1 MAKGGGSIHIDRPA
15 VEVFAFVAD
24 AENNP
29 RWRSYVVETTW
40 LDDGPM
46 RVGRRGRQVSKIL
59 GRPMTLVAEIAE
71 WDPPRHV
78 AWRAV
83 AGFATVR
90 TDCTVEP
97 EAGGCRLTISAE
109 GEFKSRVMR
118 LLSPLALAVAR
129 RQAEGDVRKLKAALE
144 SRTEQTLGSC

>member
-1 MAKGGGSIHIDRPA
+1 VAKAGGSIHIDRPA
-15 VEVFAFVAD
+15 VEVFEFVAD

-29 RWRSYVVETTW
+29 RWRSYVVETQW

-46 RVGRRGRQVSKIL
+46 RVGRRGRQVSKVF
-59 GRPMTLVAEIAE
+59 GRPMAVVAEIAE

-78 AWRAV
+78 ARRAV

-97 EAGGCRLTISAE
+97 EVGGCRLTIVAE
-109 GEFKSRVMR
+109 GEFERPILR
-118 LLSPLALAVAR
+118 LLSPLAIAVAE
-129 RQAEGDVRKLKAALE
+129 RQADGDVKKLKANLEARPEHAL
-144 SRTEQTLGSC
+144 

>member
-1 MAKGGGSIHIDRPA
+1 MTNGGGSIHIDRPA
-15 VEVFAFVAD
+15 EEVFAFVAD

-29 RWRSYVVETTW
+29 RWRSYVVETSW

-46 RVGRRGRQVSKIL
+46 RVGRRGRQVSKVL
-59 GRPMTLVAEIAE
+59 GRPMAVVAEVAE

-83 AGFATVR
+83 AGFASVR

-97 EAGGCRLTISAE
+97 EAGGSRLTIFAE
-109 GEFKSRVMR
+109 GEFTSRVMR
-118 LLSPLALAVAR
+118 LLSPLAIAVAK
-129 RQAEGDVRKLKAALE
+129 RQADGDIRRLKAALE
-144 SRTEQTLGSC
+144 SRTEQAL

>member
-1 MAKGGGSIHIDRPA
+1 MSKGGGSIHIDRA
-15 VEVFAFVAD
+15 AEEVFAFVAD

-29 RWRSYVVETTW
+29 RWRSYVVETSW

-46 RVGRRGRQVSKIL
+46 RVGRRGRQVSRVL
-59 GRPMTLVAEIAE
+59 GRPMAVVAEVAE

-83 AGFATVR
+83 AGFASVR

-97 EAGGCRLTISAE
+97 EGGGCRLTIAAE
-109 GEFKSRVMR
+109 GEFTSRIMR
-118 LLSPLALAVAR
+118 LLSPLAIAVAK
-129 RQAEGDVRKLKAALE
+129 RQADGDVRRLKAALE
-144 SRTEQTLGSC
+144 SRTEADL

>member
-1 MAKGGGSIHIDRPA
+1 VAKGGGSIHVERPA
-15 VEVFAFVAD
+15 EEVFAFVSD
-24 AENNP
+24 AANNP

-46 RVGRRGRQVSKIL
+46 RVGRRGRQVSKVL
-59 GRPMTLVAEIAE
+59 GQPMAVVAEIAE

-78 AWRAV
+78 AWRAI

-97 EAGGCRLTISAE
+97 EGAGCRLTIAAE
-109 GEFKSRVMR
+109 GEFTSRLMR
-118 LLSPLALAVAR
+118 LLSPLAIAVAK
-129 RQAEGDVRKLKAALE
+129 RQADGDVKKLKAALE
-144 SRTEQTLGSC
+144 ARTEQLL

>member
-1 MAKGGGSIHIDRPA
+1 VTSAGGSIHIARPA
-15 VEVFAFVAD
+15 DEVFAFVAD

-46 RVGRRGRQVSKIL
+46 RVGRRGRQVSKVL
-59 GRPMTLVAEIAE
+59 GRPMAVVAEIAE

-83 AGFATVR
+83 AGFASVR

-97 EAGGCRLTISAE
+97 EDGGCRLTIVAA
-109 GEFKSRVMR
+109 GEFRSPIMR
-118 LLSPLALAVAR
+118 LLSPLAIAVAR
-129 RQAEGDVRKLKAALE
+129 RQADRDVTKLKAALE
-144 SRTEQTLGSC
+144 SRTEQAL